1 MNGRGNIRF
10 LGCAARCRE
19 YTVLYRKRYTMP
31 CNRRNFVGRSMMY
44 DNFSNI
50 FIFHDLAF

>member
-1 MNGRGNIRF
+1 VNGRGNIRF